1 MVRDFTEGYIFQVT
15 AILSRVTVLQG
26 GDSMS
31 SPTQATA
38 HSARR
43 QSLALVE
50 TVREILKA
58 KSRQIWSVTPENTVY
73 EAIALMAERGVG
85 ALVVLSEG
93 RLAGIFSERDY
104 ARKVILQGKHS
115 KDTAVREIMTTPVIT
130 VTPDHT
136 VEQCMEIVTTRRVR
150 HLPVLEGDKVAGMIS
165 VGDLIKAIISA
176 QEHTIQQLSCYITG
190 DYPA

>member
-1 MVRDFTEGYIFQVT
+1 
-15 AILSRVTVLQG
+15 
-26 GDSMS
+26 MS
-31 SPTQATA
+31 SPMQETA
-38 HSARR
+38 LAVRQ

-50 TVREILKA
+50 TVRELLEA
-58 KSRQIWSVTPENTVY
+58 KGRQIWSVTPEQMVY
-73 EAIALMAERGVG
+73 DAIAIMADRGVG

-93 RLAGIFSERDY
+93 RLAGIVSERDY

-115 KDTAVREIMTTPVIT
+115 KDTQVREIMTSPVIT
-130 VTPDHT
+130 VTPECT

-150 HLPVLEGDKVAGMIS
+150 HLPVLEGERVAGMIS

-176 QEHTIQQLSCYITG
+176 QAHTIRQLSCYITG